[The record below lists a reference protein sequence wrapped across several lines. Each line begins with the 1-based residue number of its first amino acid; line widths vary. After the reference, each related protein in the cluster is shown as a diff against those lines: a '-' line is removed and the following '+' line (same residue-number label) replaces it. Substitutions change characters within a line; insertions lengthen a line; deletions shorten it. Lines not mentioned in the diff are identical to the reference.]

1 METAGR
7 TGYSGAFAAT
17 GFHGTVS
24 ATAGIM
30 DYLLNILHWLGY
42 VFRSIVEVGILTL
55 MIYSILYFLRG
66 TRAAPV
72 LGGIT
77 VVIFL
82 MWVISSWFGL
92 EVIEWLLLKMWALLA
107 ISVLVIFQPEI
118 RRALAETGSQLSL
131 SSAAEK
137 NVRETIEVLL
147 DATFYLAE
155 RRIGA
160 LVVLEQKIGLRAQAE
175 TGTAI
180 RAPLSRELL
189 TTFFFPNT
197 PLHDGGVII
206 KDNEI
211 IAAGCILPLT
221 QDTEMSKSLGTRHRA
236 GVGVTEETDALAI
249 IVSEE
254 TGAVSIA
261 YKGRLLRGLNRQ
273 RLERHLTNFLF
284 KGREHATAGRLASWL
299 SRLQLDRLA
308 RGGAAP
314 EDEEDRTL

>member
-1 METAGR
+1 M
-7 TGYSGAFAAT
+7 S
-17 GFHGTVS
+17 H
-24 ATAGIM
+24 
-30 DYLLNILHWLGY
+30 LLTLLGWLGHFLR
-42 VFRSIVEVGILTL
+42 VLLEVGLLSI

-66 TRAAPV
+66 TKAAPV

-82 MWVISSWFGL
+82 LWGVSRLLGL

-131 SSAAEK
+131 GHAAEQSA
-137 NVRETIEVLL
+137 REAVEILL

-155 RRIGA
+155 HRLGA
-160 LVVLEQKIGLRAQAE
+160 LVVLQQKIGMRPLAE
-175 TGTAI
+175 TGTRI
-180 RAPLSRELL
+180 NAPLTRELL

-206 KDNEI
+206 RDNTI
-211 IAAGCILPLT
+211 VAAGCILPLT

-236 GVGVTEETDALAI
+236 GVGVTEETDALAV

-261 YKGRLLRGLNRQ
+261 HKGRLLRGLTRQ
-273 RLERHLTNFLF
+273 RLERHLSSFLL
-284 KGREHATAGRLASWL
+284 KGRE
-299 SRLQLDRLA
+299 
-308 RGGAAP
+308 RGGASRLGSWLGHWRLTGELRDGTDA
-314 EDEEDRTL
+314 EEEEQGTP